1 MTPNW
6 GKIIERILAH
16 EGGFVN
22 HPADNGKATNLGITQ
37 ATFNEYLAASGQK
50 PYSVKM
56 ITRQQ
61 AITIYRVKYWTRIR
75 GDELQH
81 GWDYAMMDAAVLMG
95 PSRAVRMAQ
104 QVLGL
109 EPDGVVGPLTRAAIH
124 HAPKE
129 KLNEYMDKRLAF
141 LKTLEDWPVFGKG
154 WANRLEGVRKDALKD
169 WGLTGR

>member
-6 GKIIERILAH
+6 GKIIDRILAH
-16 EGGFVN
+16 EGGYVD
-22 HPADNGKATNLGITQ
+22 HPEDNGGPTNMGITQ
-37 ATFNEYLAASGQK
+37 KVFNEYLAASGQK
-50 PYSVKM
+50 PYSVKF

-61 AITIYRVKYWTRIR
+61 VMTIYRVKYWVAIR
-75 GDELQH
+75 GDDLQH
-81 GWDYAMMDAAVLMG
+81 GWDYAMFDAAVLMG
-95 PSRAVRMAQ
+95 PKRAVRMAQ
-104 QVLGL
+104 QILGL

-141 LKTLEDWPVFGKG
+141 LKTLDDWPTFGKG
-154 WANRLEGVRKDALKD
+154 WASRLDGVRKQALKD